1 MGKKPKKESTA
12 RITPSSL
19 VYQMKVTLKGIRPPI
34 WRRIQVPANF
44 KLKAFEVI
52 LQTVMGWG
60 GGHLHEFDI
69 HGVSYGDLSQFE
81 KGDVLDEKKVR
92 LDQLITTEKEK
103 FFYVYDFGDNW
114 EHEILL
120 EKILPFDK
128 ETQYPVCLSG
138 KRSCPPEDSGGQ
150 WGYEELLEI
159 IKNPE
164 HPEHEDTLEW
174 LGGYFDPEWFDR
186 ETINMELEL
195 VRNTKSLAR
204 CWDNG

>member
-81 KGDVLDEKKVR
+81 KGDVLDEKKIR
-92 LDQLITTEKEK
+92 LDQLITGEKEK

-120 EKILPFDK
+120 EKILPIDPG
-128 ETQYPVCLSG
+128 TQYPVCLSG
-138 KRSCPPEDSGGQ
+138 KRSCPPEDSGGP

-164 HPEHEDTLEW
+164 HSEHEDTLEW
-174 LGGYFDPEWFDR
+174 LGGDFDPEWFDR
-186 ETINMELEL
+186 ETINMELEGI
-195 VRNTKSLAR
+195 RNTRRQTR
-204 CWDNG
+204 CWDNK